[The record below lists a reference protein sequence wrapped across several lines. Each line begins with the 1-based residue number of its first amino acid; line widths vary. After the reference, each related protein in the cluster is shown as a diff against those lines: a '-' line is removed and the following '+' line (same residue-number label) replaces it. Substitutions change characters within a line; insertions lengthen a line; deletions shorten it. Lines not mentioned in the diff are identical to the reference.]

1 MLSILIGQ
9 GRENATCTPK
19 PPPAAHA
26 LTPPFLQRRSC
37 TSGRS
42 AGLSHR
48 PSLEFLYLR
57 LVADVA
63 TPASPNPPVSTARSA
78 VLWLREIT
86 MRRAVARR
94 DWSAART
101 NLRQTRSPN
110 LPSSTRSSNGRPT
123 PGVWGVVR
131 LSAAWGAAAVPPRQ
145 AARPGQAPQGGCC
158 PIPKPVPKRRR
169 VSRHEKRE
177 PSQQT

>member
-110 LPSSTRSSNGRPT
+110 LPSSTRSSNGRQT
-123 PGVWGVVR
+123 PGVWVAVR
-131 LSAAWGAAAVPPRQ
+131 LCAAPGAAAVPPRQ
-145 AARPGQAPQGGCC
+145 ATRPGQAPQGGCC
-158 PIPKPVPKRRR
+158 PIPKPVPKRKR